1 MADPFQTHPRRVA
14 IIGVGLIGGS
24 FALAMREAARDI
36 TIVGYDRDEVNLA
49 AAKQLGVIDSAVH
62 SLSQVVKDADVI
74 QLSVPVG
81 QMESVLKEI
90 AKDISPTAIITD
102 VGSTKGNVVELA
114 QKLLGPAAKR
124 FVPAHPIAGAENS
137 GVRSA
142 RKDLFKDKSVV
153 MVETDFTD
161 PLPFEIVKRCWQ
173 ACGAKIETMT
183 VNRHDSVFGVVSHL
197 PHILSYTLVYDIATR
212 IDAETFFHFAASGF
226 RDFTRI
232 AGSNPEMWKDIS
244 LANKTTLLLELQ
256 RYQDLLRY
264 FQDALESDDDEAI
277 ESFFKI
283 ARDARR
289 DWSE

>member
-1 MADPFQTHPRRVA
+1 MADPYQTHPRRIA

-24 FALAMREAARDI
+24 FALAMREASRDI
-36 TIVGYDRDEVNLA
+36 TIVGYDKDEVNLA

-62 SLSQVVKDADVI
+62 SLAAAVKEADVI
-74 QLSVPVG
+74 QLAVPVG
-81 QMESVLKEI
+81 QMETVLSEI
-90 AKDISPTAIITD
+90 AKVISATAIITD
-102 VGSTKGNVVELA
+102 VGSTKGNVIEVA
-114 QKLLGPAAKR
+114 KKILGAAVNR
-124 FVPAHPIAGAENS
+124 FVPVHPIAGAENS
-137 GVRSA
+137 GVRAA
-142 RKDLFKDKSVV
+142 RKDLFNQKSVV

-161 PLPFEIVKRCWQ
+161 PLPFEIIRRCWQ
-173 ACGAKIETMT
+173 ACGARIELMT

-232 AGSNPEMWKDIS
+232 AGSSPEMWKDIA
-244 LANKTTLLLELQ
+244 LANRETLLLELL

-264 FQDALESDDDEAI
+264 FQDSLESQDGEAI
-277 ESFFKI
+277 ENFFKI

-289 DWSE
+289 DWSD

>member
-1 MADPFQTHPRRVA
+1 MADPYQTHPRRIA

-24 FALAMREAARDI
+24 FALAMREASRDI
-36 TIVGYDRDEVNLA
+36 TIVGYDKDEVNLA

-62 SLSQVVKDADVI
+62 SLAAAVKEADVI
-74 QLSVPVG
+74 QLAVPVG
-81 QMESVLKEI
+81 QMEAVLSEI
-90 AKDISPTAIITD
+90 AKVISATAIITD
-102 VGSTKGNVVELA
+102 VGSTKGNVIEVA
-114 QKLLGPAAKR
+114 KKILGTAVNR
-124 FVPAHPIAGAENS
+124 FVPVHPIAGAENS
-137 GVRSA
+137 GVRAA
-142 RKDLFKDKSVV
+142 RKDLFNQKSVV

-161 PLPFEIVKRCWQ
+161 PLPFEIIRRCWQ
-173 ACGAKIETMT
+173 ACGARIELMT

-232 AGSNPEMWKDIS
+232 AGSSPEMWKDIA
-244 LANKTTLLLELQ
+244 LANRETLLLELL

-264 FQDALESDDDEAI
+264 FQDSLESQDGEAI
-277 ESFFKI
+277 ENFFKI

-289 DWSE
+289 DWSD